1 MTLSPIIRLL
11 GRSPLTTELLNKL
24 QQYQCLQLNGA
35 PRLPKGLL
43 TSTLAQ
49 QQQQNLLIVTATL
62 EEAGRWTAQL
72 EAIGWPKVDFY
83 PTSEASPYE
92 SSYPEE
98 MIWGQMQVLADLVSE
113 NAPENVTSNGNSS
126 NQAKMAVVAT
136 ERSLQP
142 HLPAVK
148 KFQPY
153 CLSLM
158 PSITSSSKT
167 LGTTRILNT

>member
-72 EAIGWPKVDFY
+72 
-83 PTSEASPYE
+83 
-92 SSYPEE
+92 
-98 MIWGQMQVLADLVSE
+98 
-113 NAPENVTSNGNSS
+113 
-126 NQAKMAVVAT
+126 
-136 ERSLQP
+136 
-142 HLPAVK
+142 
-148 KFQPY
+148 
-153 CLSLM
+153 
-158 PSITSSSKT
+158 
-167 LGTTRILNT
+167 

>member
-1 MTLSPIIRLL
+1 MTLSSIIRLL

-24 QQYQCLQLNGA
+24 QQYSCLQLNGT

-72 EAIGWPKVDFY
+72 EAIGWVKVHFY

-92 SSYPEE
+92 PSYSEE
-98 MIWGQMQVLADLVSE
+98 MIWGQMQVLADLISE
-113 NAPENVTSNGNSS
+113 KCPRKC
-126 NQAKMAVVAT
+126 NQQ
-136 ERSLQP
+136 RQ
-142 HLPAVK
+142 
-148 KFQPY
+148 Q
-153 CLSLM
+153 
-158 PSITSSSKT
+158 
-167 LGTTRILNT
+167 